1 MTTAIEKKVSGYRFF
16 PENRWSWKAIKET
29 YQSFFSQGLSF
40 WTEQS
45 YDIPLEK
52 TIPVLLGIIVF
63 ESLAQGL
70 INARYDFLNRFFA
83 QVGGLFAQGIFLGFI
98 VLMKEWLE
106 ARGSFREYL
115 AFNTY
120 ARFILLP
127 LALFSGLSTQ
137 LGLLLNFC
145 GSLWILYAFYRT
157 FQVVLSRFLVL
168 VGIVWG
174 ITSLAFLAAFL
185 TGLKMFS

>member
-1 MTTAIEKKVSGYRFF
+1 MMTYRFF
-16 PENRWSWKAIKET
+16 PQNRWSWRDLRET
-29 YQSFFSQGLSF
+29 YKSFFSQGLSF

-45 YDIPLEK
+45 FDIPLE
-52 TIPVLLGIIVF
+52 TTLRVLLGIIVI
-63 ESLAQGL
+63 ESVAQGL

-83 QVGGLFAQGIFLGFI
+83 QVGGLIVQGVFLGFI
-98 VLMKEWLE
+98 LLMKEWLE

-127 LALFSGLSTQ
+127 LTFISGLSTQ
-137 LGLLLNFC
+137 LGLLLNLC
-145 GSLWILYAFYRT
+145 GSLWILYAFYKT
-157 FQVVLSRFLVL
+157 FRVVLSRFLIL

-174 ITSLAFLAAFL
+174 IAFLAFLSAFL
-185 TGLKMFS
+185 TGLKMFN